1 MVIKMKK
8 NADNVYGKNTL
19 LKTLGYI
26 ILGLYSLLVLYP
38 MLFLLFTSLKTNKEF
53 FTNLFFLPKNYEWA
67 NYYKAWNIGK
77 IGLYFGNSV
86 IVSLSSVALTTVV
99 SLLGG
104 YALSKLFIPKAQLII
119 DIIMVFNF
127 IPGIAIYISL
137 YTQMRDYHLVGGL
150 ITLILP
156 YAAWQ
161 IPFGLYLMKQYF
173 DTVPSELL
181 ESSRVD
187 GAKEIT
193 VFFKIML
200 PLVKPAIA
208 TVVIFSFINN
218 WGELMWANIA
228 TAANAKIKTLPVGLL
243 NFKSEMGTEWGQY
256 TAGLCI
262 VTIPLII
269 VFGYF
274 QKYFVMGLTNGAVK
288 G

>member
-1 MVIKMKK
+1 VVIKMKK